1 MTGQP
6 GPEKPDGEW
15 GEFRSKYLAEI
26 EGYKREIREK
36 TLMLEQ
42 SQMEMRKL
50 AQRNASITAQ
60 LQQIKDHLDSLSKA
74 EIKLA
79 YESALETQQRLFIMR
94 GQLEKLQSD
103 QAHLQ
108 RYVDSIEGVFN
119 LAENMMSLAGGSKGT
134 AMTARTVEMLV
145 QAQEAERLRLSRQM
159 HDGPAQSLSN
169 FILQTDIAMRLFDMD
184 IAEAREELVQLK
196 HSATTSFQQVRDFIF
211 ELRPMM
217 LDDLGLIPTLKRY
230 VDWFKEQ
237 SHLEIRFTFSGSDR
251 RLEPYQEVMIFRAI
265 QELLNNVTHHSEA
278 SEVKINLDVGDNTAK
293 AMVEDNGK
301 GFEISQLSEQKGM
314 GLRVIRERVESLG
327 GTLDID
333 SISNHGVRVNFQIPA
348 EISQKT
354 PAATLGI
361 N

>member
-6 GPEKPDGEW
+6 GTEKPDSDW
-15 GEFRSKYLAEI
+15 GEFRSKYFAEI
-26 EGYKREIREK
+26 EGYKNEIREK

-60 LQQIKDHLDSLSKA
+60 LQQTKDHLDSLPKA

-108 RYVDSIEGVFN
+108 RYVDSIESVFN
-119 LAENMMSLAGGSKGT
+119 LAENRMSIASGSKGT
-134 AMTARTVEMLV
+134 AMTARTVQMLV

-237 SHLEIRFTFSGSDR
+237 SHLEIRFTFSGSDQ

-301 GFEISQLSEQKGM
+301 GFEINQLSEQNGM

-333 SISNHGVRVNFQIPA
+333 SISNQGVRVSFQIPA
-348 EISQKT
+348 EILQKT
-354 PAATLGI
+354 PAAALGI
-361 N
+361 K

>member
-42 SQMEMRKL
+42 SQMEMHKL

-60 LQQIKDHLDSLSKA
+60 IQQIKDHLDSLPKA

-119 LAENMMSLAGGSKGT
+119 LAENMISIGGGSKGT

-145 QAQEAERLRLSRQM
+145 QAQEGERLRLSRQM

-184 IAEAREELVQLK
+184 IVEAREELVHLK

-217 LDDLGLIPTLKRY
+217 LDNLGLMPTLKRY

-237 SHLEIRFTFSGSDR
+237 SHLEIRFTFSGSDQ

-265 QELLNNVTHHSEA
+265 QELLNNVRHHSEA
-278 SEVKINLDVGDNTAK
+278 SEVKINLDVGGNLAK

-333 SISNHGVRVNFQIPA
+333 SISNHGVRVSFQIPA
-348 EISQKT
+348 EILQKT
-354 PAATLGI
+354 PTAALGMK
-361 N
+361 